1 MPRRNRRGF
10 TLLEAVIA
18 LAIIGAA
25 VVGVL
30 GAFGGDVRAADRS
43 RTALTVSTLAR
54 SRLAR
59 LEIATAT
66 ELATLPDSLAHGA
79 FDAPFAGYQ
88 WKATSRAVPGEPDLY
103 DLRVTVSWNDGQSE
117 LRSRRYRPVPLVAG
131 R

>member
-1 MPRRNRRGF
+1 MPRRSRAGF

-25 VVGVL
+25 LVGVL
-30 GAFGGDVRAADRS
+30 GAFGGDVRAAERS
-43 RTALTVSTLAR
+43 RSALTVSTLAR

-66 ELATLPDSLAHGA
+66 ELVTLPDSLAHGT
-79 FDAPFAGYQ
+79 FDAPFAGYL
-88 WKATSRAVPGEPDLY
+88 WKASSHAVPGEPDLY

>member
-1 MPRRNRRGF
+1 MPRRNRAGF

-30 GAFGGDVRAADRS
+30 GAFVGDVRAAERA
-43 RTALTVSTLAR
+43 RAALTVSTLAR

-79 FDAPFAGYQ
+79 FDTPFAGFL
-88 WKATSRAVPGEPDLY
+88 WNATSRAVPGEPDLY
-103 DLRVTVSWNDGQSE
+103 DLRVSVSWDDGHSE

>member
-1 MPRRNRRGF
+1 MQNRSRAGF

-18 LAIIGAA
+18 LAIIGVA
-25 VVGVL
+25 VVGVMS
-30 GAFGGDVRAADRS
+30 AFGGDLRAAERA

-59 LEIATAT
+59 LELATAS
-66 ELATLPDSLAHGA
+66 ELATLPDSLSHGA
-79 FDAPFAGYQ
+79 FAAPFARYQ
-88 WKATSRAVPGEPDLY
+88 WKATASAVRGEPDLY
-103 DLRVTVSWNDGQSE
+103 DVRVTVTWDGGQSE

>member
-79 FDAPFAGYQ
+79 SNAPCAGYQ

>member
-1 MPRRNRRGF
+1 MPRRSRHGF

-30 GAFGGDVRAADRS
+30 GAFGGDVRAAERS
-43 RTALTVSTLAR
+43 RTALTVSALAR

-59 LEIATAT
+59 VEIATAA

-79 FDAPFAGYQ
+79 FDAPFEGYQ

>member
-1 MPRRNRRGF
+1 MPLRSRTGF

-66 ELATLPDSLAHGA
+66 ELAALPDSLAHGA
-79 FDAPFAGYQ
+79 FDAPFADYQ
-88 WKATSRAVPGEPDLY
+88 WKANSRAVPGEQDLY
-103 DLRVTVSWNDGQSE
+103 DLRVTVLWNDGQSE

>member
-1 MPRRNRRGF
+1 MRRRNRAGF
-10 TLLEAVIA
+10 TLLEAVVA

-30 GAFGGDVRAADRS
+30 GAFGGEVRAAERS
-43 RTALTVSTLAR
+43 RTALMVSTLAR

-59 LEIATAT
+59 LEIATGT
-66 ELATLPDSLAHGA
+66 ELATLPDSLGHGA
-79 FDAPFAGYQ
+79 FAAPFAGYQ

-103 DLRVTVSWNDGQSE
+103 DLRVTVSWDDGQSE
-117 LRSRRYRPVPLVAG
+117 LRSRRYRPVPLVVG